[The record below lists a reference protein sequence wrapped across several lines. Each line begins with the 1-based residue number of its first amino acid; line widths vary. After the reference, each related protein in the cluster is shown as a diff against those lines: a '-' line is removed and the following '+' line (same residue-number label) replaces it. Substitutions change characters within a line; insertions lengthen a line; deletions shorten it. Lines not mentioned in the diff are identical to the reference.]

1 MIVSKTCFVL
11 FKKFFRTHVVI
22 NFSFLLLPLSIIAQS
37 GAEKGLPFIT
47 NYFAKDYQASPQNWS
62 IIEDDRGMMY
72 FGNSNGLLEYDGVK
86 WRLITWG
93 VNSIVRSLS
102 KDKNGRI
109 YCGGYGNFGYLAPD
123 SLGQTQLHSLLN
135 FVPAAYRNF
144 NYVWTVHVTEQG
156 IYFQSRE
163 HIFRLRKINGGTKE
177 NWEVRV
183 WNSPNANKFMFAFYL
198 DNTYYVHQQ
207 GVGLLK
213 MVNYSLVIIP
223 GSEFMGNERVQV
235 MLPYTSSNAG
245 DQKNVKKQYLLG
257 AFYSGLYL
265 YNGASFTHF
274 ATEGD
279 SLIKNNTLY
288 KGILLSDG
296 SYALATAGKG
306 VTVVDN
312 QGKKLQ
318 QLNREVGLQDESVY
332 AIYTDRKGT
341 LWMALDNG
349 ISRVESASPFT
360 QFTVQSGITTATIS
374 INRFNGVLYVGTTNG
389 LLRFN
394 NNTAKFEQIKGIPT
408 NQVFALTPDS
418 NSMLI
423 STDGLLYIRD
433 NKPDIIKK
441 SVAGNLL
448 ISALTIYKKNPDILF
463 AGLAGGIA
471 IFKKNSNKIVKEEKT
486 SSSDWMFVGNI
497 PDISED
503 VWSFAEG
510 IDGTM
515 WTGTQQGVLRL
526 SDFIDSTGNPTPTK
540 AHVERF
546 GTADGLS
553 EGNIHVSS
561 VNGKVFFISNSAVY
575 RFNETNRR
583 FVTDNTFGERGFGN
597 DPNQYVMTTDNKG
610 RVWLN
615 FGKETALALPQKG
628 GGYHVEK
635 TPFLPLVDHVIAN
648 IFPEPNGTIWFA
660 STDGLIKYNENLK
673 KDYDEPFKTLL
684 RNVNAGRK
692 ILTIAESG
700 NQQTPLDYNQNTLRF
715 EYAAPFFEQEKKTQY
730 QTWLEGFEKEWSNW
744 GNNYYKEYTNLPA
757 GNYKFHVRAKNIYQ
771 KVSDEALYD
780 FTINPP
786 WFQSWWAY
794 LLYAFAATGLVY
806 SLVRYRT
813 KQLHEKHRELEKTV
827 LERTSELS
835 QRVQELA
842 VINSVQEALVSALD
856 MQSIYDLVGSRIRD
870 VFNAQAVIIA
880 TLDQDKDL
888 EYFKFTIEDG
898 KKYHP
903 DPRPIDKLRKDLI
916 KTKQKIVI
924 NTTEEAYV
932 WFAMQTVAGTKP
944 MKSGVFVP
952 LIIGEKIT
960 SYVSLQNVDKEY
972 AFSESDVRLLETL
985 ANSMS
990 VALENARLFDE
1001 TQRLLKETEQRNAE
1015 LAVINSVQ
1023 ESLVAQMNMQ
1033 AIYDLVG
1040 EKMRE
1045 IFNAQVIDIVTY
1057 DKSANLIEDRYSY
1070 EKGDRTLIPP
1080 RKPSGFR
1087 KHVIETKQLLWH
1099 NENVEQVMRAFSND
1113 IVIGDMPKSQVYVP
1127 MIAGGEV
1134 TGVISL
1140 QNLDQEHAFSES
1152 NVSLLTTLANSM
1164 SVALESARLFDETNR
1179 LLKETEQRTA
1189 ELAVINSVQE
1199 GLAHELDMQGIYN
1212 LVGDR
1217 VQKLFNAQAVI
1228 IASFDLAN
1236 KKEYFNYAFE
1246 NGEKYN
1252 IEPRTINEMRQMI
1265 IDKKHTI
1272 YIETEEK
1279 ARNEYGIMAI
1289 EDSEMPKSL
1298 LFVPLLSGKEIKGYI
1313 SLQNIDIEHAFNQS
1327 DISLL
1332 ETLIN
1337 SMSVA
1342 LENARLFDETKIL
1355 LAETEKGK
1363 KNVELLSD
1371 IGKEIT
1377 ASLDFE
1383 TIFYK
1388 LYDHINQLAD
1398 ATIFGVGIYQPEH
1411 QQIEYKFA
1419 IEEGTRYAPYT
1430 RSTTDK
1436 NQFPVWC
1443 IEKRQPVFIND
1454 VRKEYKKYI
1463 TTYDEKPLLLE
1474 DGTYAKEPASIIYLP
1489 LIVQERILGI
1499 ITIQSFQKN
1508 AYTEYHLNLLQNL
1521 ATYTS
1526 IALDNANAYRQLN
1539 IREQE
1544 IGQRAAELSTV
1555 NSISQAL
1562 ASQLDLGELIK
1573 LVGNHVHQLFK
1584 SNISYVA
1591 LLDQKTKIINF
1602 PYQVGEKMPPRKL
1615 GVGFTSKI
1623 ILSGKPLLINKEINL
1638 KSQEWGVNR
1647 LGIPAASY
1655 LGVPVPV
1662 GDEIIGV
1669 LSVQST
1675 EQENRFTEKDQRLLS
1690 TIAAHVGIALRK
1702 ARLFEEVKHANLE
1715 ADTARKAAEQAN
1727 AAKSA
1732 FLSTVSHELRT
1743 PLTSVLGFAKIIKK
1757 RLEEK
1762 VFPATDRH
1770 DIKMTKTIQQISENL
1785 NVVVAE
1791 GERLTNLINDVLDL
1805 AKIEA
1810 GKMEWNMETLAMPEV
1825 LDRAVAATSALFI
1838 QKNLHLEKDIE
1849 DALPL
1854 ISGDRDKLIQ
1864 VMVNLL
1870 SNSIKFT
1877 NEGSVTC
1884 RVYRSKDEVT
1894 VAVTDTGIGIAPED
1908 HAAVFE
1914 QFKQVGD
1921 TLTDK
1926 PKGTGLGLPIC
1937 KEIIEHHGG
1946 KLWLESELGKGSTFF
1961 FSLPSITQKSATI
1974 KPIHFDDL
1982 VRQLKEQVE
1991 QSRLNEN
1998 GSEALAS
2005 VRERHPDLIILDV
2018 MMPEMN
2024 GFDVAAI
2031 LKNDPQTMDIP
2042 IIILSVVQDKSRG
2055 YRIGVDRYLTKPINT
2070 NELFAEVGSLLVQGK
2085 SHKKVMVVD
2094 EDATTVRV
2102 LSDVLHTQGY
2112 QVVESNGKEL
2122 VEKAISSQPDI
2133 IILNSVLNGK
2143 QEIVQTLRFEKG
2155 LENVLFLVYQ

>member
-11 FKKFFRTHVVI
+11 FKKFFRAHVAI
-22 NFSFLLLPLSIIAQS
+22 SFSFLLLPLSIIAQPN
-37 GAEKGLPFIT
+37 AEKGLPFIT
-47 NYFAKDYQASPQNWS
+47 NYLAKDYQASPQNWS

-72 FGNSNGLLEYDGVK
+72 FGNGYGLLEYDGIN
-86 WRLITWG
+86 WRMITWG

-135 FVPAAYRNF
+135 FVPGAYRNF
-144 NYVWTVHVTEQG
+144 NDVWTVHVTEQG

-163 HIFRLRKINGGTKE
+163 YIFRLRKINGGTKE

-207 GVGLLK
+207 GVGLIK
-213 MVNYSLVIIP
+213 MVNDSLVVIP

-274 ATEGD
+274 ATETD

-306 VTVVDN
+306 VIVVNN

-318 QLNREVGLQDESVY
+318 QLNREIGLQDESVY

-360 QFTVQSGITTATIS
+360 QFTVQSGITTATIT
-374 INRFNGVLYVGTTNG
+374 INRFKDILYIGTTNG

-394 NNTAKFEQIKGIPT
+394 SNTAKFEQVRGLT
-408 NQVFALTPDS
+408 SNQVFTLTTDG

-423 STDGLLYIRD
+423 STDGLFYIRD
-433 NKPDIIKK
+433 NKPGVIKK
-441 SVAGNLL
+441 SVAGDLL
-448 ISALTIYKKNPDILF
+448 ISALTIYKKNILF
-463 AGLAGGIA
+463 AGVAGGIA
-471 IFKKNSNKIVKEEKT
+471 IFKKPGNEVLKEEKT
-486 SSSDWMFVGNI
+486 SSPGWVFAGNI
-497 PDISED
+497 PGISED
-503 VWSFAEG
+503 IWSFAEG
-510 IDGTM
+510 SGGTM
-515 WTGTQQGVLRL
+515 WAGTQQGVLRL

-546 GTADGLS
+546 GSADGLS
-553 EGNIHVSS
+553 EGSIHVSS
-561 VNGKVFFISNSAVY
+561 VNDKVFFISNRAVY
-575 RFNETNRR
+575 RFNEINRR
-583 FVTDNTFGERGFGN
+583 FITDNTFGEMGFGN
-597 DPNQYVMTTDNKG
+597 DPNQYVMTTDDKG

-628 GGYHVEK
+628 GGYRVEK

-648 IFPEPNGTIWFA
+648 IFPEANGTIWFA
-660 STDGLIKYNENLK
+660 TTDGLIKYNENLK

-684 RNVNAGRK
+684 RNVIAGK
-692 ILTIAESG
+692 QALHIVSSD
-700 NQQTPLDYNQNTLRF
+700 NQQTPLDYKQNTLRF
-715 EYAAPFFEQEKKTQY
+715 EYAAAFFEQEKKTQY
-730 QTWLEGFEKEWSNW
+730 QTWLEGFEPDWSAW
-744 GNNYYKEYTNLPA
+744 GNNTYKEYTNLPN
-757 GNYKFHVRAKNIYQ
+757 GKYHFHVRAMNIYQ
-771 KVSDEALYD
+771 KVGKEAVYT
-780 FTINPP
+780 FTIQPP
-786 WFQSWWAY
+786 WYRTWWAY
-794 LLYAFAATGLVY
+794 LLY
-806 SLVRYRT
+806 SLVAIAIVYLLISYRT
-813 KQLHEKHRELEKTV
+813 HQLHIKHRELEKTV
-827 LERTSELS
+827 SERTAELS
-835 QRVQELA
+835 QRVEELA
-842 VINSVQEALVSALD
+842 VINSVQESLVAQMD
-856 MQSIYDLVGSRIRD
+856 IQAIYDLIGNKICNLFD
-870 VFNAQAVIIA
+870 AQAVLIA
-880 TLDQDKDL
+880 TLDQDTKT
-888 EYFKFTIEDG
+888 EHFNYAIEKG
-898 KKYHP
+898 ERFYLK
-903 DPRPIDKLRKDLI
+903 PRQYDKLRQHLI
-916 KTKQKIVI
+916 ETREKILI
-924 NTTEEAYV
+924 NNNYEEAAAK
-932 WFAMQTVAGTKP
+932 FGLTVLPGTENP
-944 MKSGVFVP
+944 KSLLFVP
-952 LIIGEKIT
+952 LSIGDKVK
-960 SYVSLQNVDKEY
+960 SYVSLQYIDKEN
-972 AFSESDVRLLETL
+972 AFTEADVRLLETL
-985 ANSMS
+985 ANSTS
-990 VALENARLFDE
+990 VAIENARLFDQ
-1001 TQRLLKETEQRNAE
+1001 TNRLLKETEQRNAE

-1099 NENVEQVMRAFSND
+1099 NENVEQVMREFSND

-1217 VQKLFNAQAVI
+1217 VQKLFNAQGVI
-1228 IASFDLAN
+1228 IASFDLPN

-1252 IEPRTINEMRQMI
+1252 IEARTINEMRQMI
-1265 IDKKHTI
+1265 IDKKHTIYIETEEKASTEFGITAIGDTKMPKSLLFVPLLSGSEIKGYVSLQNVDTENAFSQSDIRLLETLSNSMTVALENIRLFDETSRLLKETKQRTAELALINSVQEGLVREMDIQSIYDLVGDRVQKLFQAQTVVIATFNFANKTEQFNYVFENNKKYNFEPRPINKLRQLLIEKKQTI

-1419 IEEGTRYAPYT
+1419 IEEKTRYAPYT

-1638 KSQEWGVNR
+1638 KSQELGVHR
-1647 LGIPAASY
+1647 VGIPAASY

-1702 ARLFEEVKHANLE
+1702 ARLFEEVK
-1715 ADTARKAAEQAN
+1715 
-1727 AAKSA
+1727 
-1732 FLSTVSHELRT
+1732 
-1743 PLTSVLGFAKIIKK
+1743 
-1757 RLEEK
+1757 
-1762 VFPATDRH
+1762 
-1770 DIKMTKTIQQISENL
+1770 
-1785 NVVVAE
+1785 
-1791 GERLTNLINDVLDL
+1791 
-1805 AKIEA
+1805 
-1810 GKMEWNMETLAMPEV
+1810 
-1825 LDRAVAATSALFI
+1825 
-1838 QKNLHLEKDIE
+1838 QK
-1849 DALPL
+1849 
-1854 ISGDRDKLIQ
+1854 
-1864 VMVNLL
+1864 
-1870 SNSIKFT
+1870 
-1877 NEGSVTC
+1877 
-1884 RVYRSKDEVT
+1884 
-1894 VAVTDTGIGIAPED
+1894 
-1908 HAAVFE
+1908 
-1914 QFKQVGD
+1914 
-1921 TLTDK
+1921 
-1926 PKGTGLGLPIC
+1926 
-1937 KEIIEHHGG
+1937 
-1946 KLWLESELGKGSTFF
+1946 
-1961 FSLPSITQKSATI
+1961 
-1974 KPIHFDDL
+1974 
-1982 VRQLKEQVE
+1982 
-1991 QSRLNEN
+1991 
-1998 GSEALAS
+1998 
-2005 VRERHPDLIILDV
+2005 
-2018 MMPEMN
+2018 
-2024 GFDVAAI
+2024 
-2031 LKNDPQTMDIP
+2031 
-2042 IIILSVVQDKSRG
+2042 
-2055 YRIGVDRYLTKPINT
+2055 
-2070 NELFAEVGSLLVQGK
+2070 
-2085 SHKKVMVVD
+2085 
-2094 EDATTVRV
+2094 
-2102 LSDVLHTQGY
+2102 
-2112 QVVESNGKEL
+2112 
-2122 VEKAISSQPDI
+2122 
-2133 IILNSVLNGK
+2133 
-2143 QEIVQTLRFEKG
+2143 
-2155 LENVLFLVYQ
+2155 VLFCLQ